1 MESPGRVLGL
11 DPGTER
17 TGFGCVE
24 MGPDGPVRVASG
36 IVRLGRGSLAERLDC
51 LYRELTRLFTVY
63 QPREC
68 AVEGVFHHR
77 NFRSALLLGH
87 ARGVCL
93 LAAATH
99 GLPVSE
105 YAPAVV
111 KRAVTGHG
119 AAEKDRVAAMV
130 AALLRFEPQGEFD
143 ETDALALA
151 LCHLEAAR
159 PLRLME

>member
-1 MESPGRVLGL
+1 MKRVSAESLDSRMRGALIRRGL
-11 DPGTER
+11 SEEHAGW
-17 TGFGCVE
+17 
-24 MGPDGPVRVASG
+24 VAGGLLEASLRG
-36 IVRLGRGSLAERLDC
+36 VDTHGVRLFST
-51 LYRELTRLFTVY
+51 YK
-63 QPREC
+63 PRDC

-77 NFRSALLLGH
+77 NVRSALILGH

-93 LAAATH
+93 LAAAAH
-99 GLPVSE
+99 GVPVSE

-119 AAEKDRVAAMV
+119 AAEKERVASMV
-130 AALLRFEPQGEFD
+130 GGLLRFEPQGEFD

-159 PLRLME
+159 PLRLLE